1 MLTSSAMKEIDNIKY
16 FNVADIC
23 ENVFHN
29 KITQEEI
36 IGYFEAGKI
45 IGKKIDN
52 EWHANDEAI
61 NNFYHNVFLEERA
74 FTVGPHRIDLSDIKL
89 KGRILDIGGGGEGVI
104 GQFKREQV
112 VAIDPNRKELEEAPS
127 IGDLKIVMDAKD
139 LKFLDNTF
147 DTATSFFT
155 FMYVPKTD
163 HNKIFQEIY
172 RVLKKNGEFAIW
184 DIILPRREDNKKE
197 LFVIR
202 LKIKIGDKTID
213 TGYGTMWNKEQDMH
227 YFSNLGK
234 DIGFKILESREDD
247 NNFYLR
253 FRKE

>member
-1 MLTSSAMKEIDNIKY
+1 LAEQFNWDLPDNI
-16 FNVADIC
+16 F
-23 ENVFHN
+23 FP
-29 KITQEEI
+29 T
-36 IGYFEAGKI
+36 
-45 IGKKIDN
+45 
-52 EWHANDEAI
+52 
-61 NNFYHNVFLEERA
+61 
-74 FTVGPHRIDLSDIKL
+74 
-89 KGRILDIGGGGEGVI
+89 GGGEGVI